1 MKRSLLSFRVT
12 RLCACFSLIA
22 LLPLLGVLP
31 LPAQDRNEL
40 KVAGP
45 YFSSNNSVKQTEVSG
60 SAAGAVDQNKVPT
73 GTILPVVLRTTFSFE
88 NCKPDQ
94 TLRGQIAQDVPLA
107 NGSTIRKGSMIGG
120 HIVEVTPAAS
130 GNGATVS
137 IRFDRLYLAG
147 HWVPLVTNL
156 RAIAGFMAVLQAG
169 IPEESPSEGTPYE
182 WLPTTQIGGD
192 TVYGRG
198 GPVMSGENTSEV
210 VGKSV
215 SNGVLA
221 RVSGKEGTRCRGAI
235 NGNDY
240 PQALWVFSTDACGI
254 YGIEHLNI
262 AHAGRTAP
270 PGTIVLTSETHNF
283 KLRSG
288 DGLLLRVD

>member
-1 MKRSLLSFRVT
+1 VGL
-12 RLCACFSLIA
+12 
-22 LLPLLGVLP
+22 LP
-31 LPAQDRNEL
+31 LPAQNRNEL
-40 KVAGP
+40 KVSGP
-45 YFSSNNSVKQTEVSG
+45 YFSSNNSVKQTQAG
-60 SAAGAVDQNKVPT
+60 SAAATADENKVPT

-107 NGSTIRKGSMIGG
+107 NGSTIRKGSLIEG

-130 GNGATVS
+130 GNGAKVS
-137 IRFDRLYLAG
+137 IRFDKLYLAG
-147 HWVPLVTNL
+147 RWVPLVTNL
-156 RAIAGFMAVLQAG
+156 RAIAGFMTVLEAS

-192 TVYGRG
+192 TVYGAR

-215 SNGVLA
+215 NNGVLA
-221 RVSGKEGTRCRGAI
+221 RVSAKEGTRCRGAI

-270 PGTIVLTSETHNF
+270 SGTIVLASETHNF

>member
-1 MKRSLLSFRVT
+1 MPLGLLIRIKFR
-12 RLCACFSLIA
+12 L
-22 LLPLLGVLP
+22 
-31 LPAQDRNEL
+31 
-40 KVAGP
+40 
-45 YFSSNNSVKQTEVSG
+45 
-60 SAAGAVDQNKVPT
+60 
-73 GTILPVVLRTTFSFE
+73 GTIVPVVLRTTFSFE

-107 NGSTIRKGSMIGG
+107 NGSTIRKGSLIEG

-130 GNGATVS
+130 GNGAKVS
-137 IRFDRLYLAG
+137 IRFDKLYLAG

-156 RAIAGFMAVLQAG
+156 RAIAGFMTVLEAS

-192 TVYGRG
+192 TVYGAR

-210 VGKSV
+210 IGKSV

-221 RVSGKEGTRCRGAI
+221 RVSAKEGTRCRGAI

-254 YGIEHLNI
+254 LWNRTPEHRSRWPN
-262 AHAGRTAP
+262 GT
-270 PGTIVLTSETHNF
+270 PGDAIVLASETHNF